1 MYEWLEGLQ
10 KSAKRTAP
18 GVGAEDIRRAE
29 TESGVPF
36 PEELGTLY
44 RTFDGG
50 ELQGEVTLF
59 PLHGPEGAPSVLEK
73 TRLKLESLPAAGVWR
88 IGVKGPHR
96 QLFAARKSAMVE
108 QADSPLPG
116 WAESLSGDDWLYGTW
131 ETEKR
136 ELRLYRTLQ
145 TMLEVLVPPAEV
157 EEFGD
162 RTFARAL
169 SAVQGALSDL
179 SVEYDEDT
187 RPKAEAAAESEEE
200 EEADEGEEEEEA
212 SAEDEGEEEE
222 EADEGEEEAE
232 EEEADEGEEEADEE
246 EEASAE
252 DEGEEEAAGEEGDE
266 ELRKPVVAAAER
278 RVVQLRQAA
287 PEEQPAPV
295 TRVRSAVKKAVAVA
309 QDAAQTA
316 AAVANVA
323 AMMTGGDTTST
334 AGEKAPARKS
344 AAKAP
349 AQKAAAEAPTAK
361 APAEKAPAQKAAAK
375 APAEKA
381 PAQKA
386 AAKAPA
392 EKAPAQKAAA

>member
-1 MYEWLEGLQ
+1 M
-10 KSAKRTAP
+10 
-18 GVGAEDIRRAE
+18 
-29 TESGVPF
+29 PF
-36 PEELGTLY
+36 PEKLGTLY

-50 ELQGEVTLF
+50 ELQGEVMLF

-116 WAESLSGDDWLYGTW
+116 WAESLSEDDWIYGTW

-187 RPKAEAAAESEEE
+187 RPKAEAVAESEEE
-200 EEADEGEEEEEA
+200 EEEA
-212 SAEDEGEEEE
+212 
-222 EADEGEEEAE
+222 AE
-232 EEEADEGEEEADEE
+232 EEGYTFRLVHSRHPLLLRLLPDRCLWCHARTLSPAWGSGLLTHPT
-246 EEASAE
+246 SA
-252 DEGEEEAAGEEGDE
+252 
-266 ELRKPVVAAAER
+266 
-278 RVVQLRQAA
+278 
-287 PEEQPAPV
+287 
-295 TRVRSAVKKAVAVA
+295 
-309 QDAAQTA
+309 
-316 AAVANVA
+316 
-323 AMMTGGDTTST
+323 
-334 AGEKAPARKS
+334 APARPAGASASKPSKLRRRPSESS
-344 AAKAP
+344 AAPGKTRANAHVFLRHASWSRVVHP
-349 AQKAAAEAPTAK
+349 
-361 APAEKAPAQKAAAK
+361 
-375 APAEKA
+375 
-381 PAQKA
+381 
-386 AAKAPA
+386 
-392 EKAPAQKAAA
+392 